1 MKIAFQK
8 IKSQETPFEIKEDS
22 VSFTGT
28 LKFEKRNT
36 MRMVAT
42 LDATFDR
49 QCDRCG
55 EEVPFSHKEDLNF
68 LISDGPYSDD
78 TNELDVIEFFDGF
91 IILDDI
97 IESEINL
104 VKSDYFYCESC
115 QSSSNN

>member
-8 IKSQETPFEIKEDS
+8 IKSQETPFEIIKDS
-22 VSFTGT
+22 VNFTGT
-28 LKFEKRNT
+28 LKFEKRNII
-36 MRMVAT
+36 RMLAT

-55 EEVPFSHKEDLNF
+55 EDVSFTHKEDLNL
-68 LISDGPYSDD
+68 LISDGPYEDD
-78 TNELDVIEFFDGF
+78 ANQLDVIEFFDGF

-104 VKSDYFYCESC
+104 VKSDYFYCNSC
-115 QSSSNN
+115 QS